1 MPNSEETSH
10 DDNRVLGEC
19 SLAADKILS
28 ICHELDISNIM
39 ASIWRTFYI
48 YKNSLDRF
56 RLHNFRNTNLAKK
69 GISYS
74 GSTATTAK
82 WAA

>member
-28 ICHELDISNIM
+28 ICHELDIKYHGFDLENV
-39 ASIWRTFYI
+39 
-48 YKNSLDRF
+48 
-56 RLHNFRNTNLAKK
+56 LHLQKL
-69 GISYS
+69 S
-74 GSTATTAK
+74 
-82 WAA
+82 